1 MDRRRTS
8 NFDGKCGSCRFFTIE
23 QGRECTGFCSGCMK
37 QKGRLERSYKCK
49 GYEKAPT
56 VIQASE
62 EAE

>member
-1 MDRRRTS
+1 MDRRKTTS
-8 NFDGKCGSCRFFTIE
+8 LDGKCGSCRFFTLE

-56 VIQASE
+56 VITSSKE
-62 EAE
+62 G